1 MSNSRTH
8 LLSAEPPIATEG
20 QYEPLAA
27 RLQRQARQQAGI
39 RPWRRAIRVILT
51 ENGDRTG
58 KDGARL
64 TAWVVA
70 DTAVNALWA
79 SSALGEF
86 RLSAVAACPQVSR
99 IIFTCPTDG
108 RTGFAP
114 RVVLKTRGRG
124 SEDGGSL
131 SAEFRDFGVSLHAAA
146 LESAPVRSGAPS
158 NLDILLRISHSQ
170 AVQWEAIRQ
179 FLKHASALRYLECS
193 IDEALRILD
202 LSRTLMPG
210 HPDGTGML
218 TRWKA
223 IRMLAGKGWLDGYV
237 GGQRPLRPHGTAATP
252 AEVFGLVSAAF
263 GRSMEDLAGPRRH
276 APLIHPRYFGAAVIR
291 RATSRT
297 LIEIG
302 SILGG
307 RDHAT
312 IIHGLDRIENWNE
325 TDPVHGR
332 LLDTFVQLA
341 DNLGIMK
348 SKEFRLMAASEIKDE
363 QMAAHA
369 PADVPEELIG
379 GRRASVI
386 PLSNVRSGRSYG

>member
-1 MSNSRTH
+1 MPNSRTH
-8 LLSAEPPIATEG
+8 LLCAEPPVATEG

-39 RPWRRAIRVILT
+39 RPWRRAFRVILT
-51 ENGDRTG
+51 ENGDQAG
-58 KDGARL
+58 KDGASL

-86 RLSAVAACPQVSR
+86 HSSAVAACPQVSR

-124 SEDGGSL
+124 PADGESL
-131 SAEFRDFGVSLHAAA
+131 SAEFRDFAISLHAAA
-146 LESAPVRSGAPS
+146 LEPAPVRSGAPS

-170 AVQWEAIRQ
+170 AVQWEAIKQ

-193 IDEALRILD
+193 IDEALRILE

-218 TRWKA
+218 TRWRA

-252 AEVFGLVSAAF
+252 AEIFGLVSAAF
-263 GRSMEDLAGPRRH
+263 GRSMEDMAGPRRH
-276 APLIHPRYFGAAVIR
+276 ASLIHPRYFGAAVIR

-312 IIHGLDRIENWNE
+312 IIHGLDRIDEWNE

-332 LLDTFVQLA
+332 LLDTFIQLA

-348 SKEFRLMAASEIKDE
+348 NKEFRLMAASEIRDE
-363 QMAAHA
+363 QMATHA
-369 PADVPEELIG
+369 PAEFPEDVF
-379 GRRASVI
+379 GRRPASVI
-386 PLSNVRSGRSYG
+386 PLSNVRSGQPYG

>member
-1 MSNSRTH
+1 M
-8 LLSAEPPIATEG
+8 
-20 QYEPLAA
+20 
-27 RLQRQARQQAGI
+27 
-39 RPWRRAIRVILT
+39 ILT

-79 SSALGEF
+79 SSSLGEF
-86 RLSAVAACPQVSR
+86 HSSAIAACPQVSR

-114 RVVLKTRGRG
+114 RVVLKTRGRVP
-124 SEDGGSL
+124 EDGASL
-131 SAEFRDFGVSLHAAA
+131 AAEFRDFGISLHAAA
-146 LESAPVRSGAPS
+146 VESAPVRSGAPS

-170 AVQWEAIRQ
+170 AVQWEAIKQ
-179 FLKHASALRYLECS
+179 FLRHASALRYLECS

-218 TRWKA
+218 TRWRA
-223 IRMLAGKGWLDGYV
+223 IRMLAGKGWLDGHV

-252 AEVFGLVSAAF
+252 GEIFGLVSAAF

-276 APLIHPRYFGAAVIR
+276 ASLIHPRYFGAAVIR

-312 IIHGLDRIENWNE
+312 IIHGLDRIEEWNE

-348 SKEFRLMAASEIKDE
+348 HKEFRLMAASEIRDE
-363 QMAAHA
+363 QMASHA
-369 PADVPEELIG
+369 PANVPEEMIRG
-379 GRRASVI
+379 SQSSVI
-386 PLSNVRSGRSYG
+386 PLSATRSGRRTH

>member
-1 MSNSRTH
+1 MPNSRTH
-8 LLSAEPPIATEG
+8 LLCAEPPVATEG

-39 RPWRRAIRVILT
+39 RPWRRAFRVILT
-51 ENGDRTG
+51 ENGDRAG
-58 KDGARL
+58 KDGASL

-79 SSALGEF
+79 SSALDEF
-86 RLSAVAACPQVSR
+86 HLSAVAACPQVSR

-124 SEDGGSL
+124 PADGESL
-131 SAEFRDFGVSLHAAA
+131 SAEFRDFAISLHAAA
-146 LESAPVRSGAPS
+146 LEPAPVRSGAPS
-158 NLDILLRISHSQ
+158 NLDILLRISNSQ
-170 AVQWEAIRQ
+170 AVQWEAIKQ
-179 FLKHASALRYLECS
+179 FLRHASALRYLECS

-218 TRWKA
+218 TRWRA

-252 AEVFGLVSAAF
+252 AEIFGLVSAAF

-276 APLIHPRYFGAAVIR
+276 ASLIHPRYFGAAVIR

-312 IIHGLDRIENWNE
+312 IIHGLDRIDEWNE

-332 LLDTFVQLA
+332 LLDTFIQLA

-348 SKEFRLMAASEIKDE
+348 NKEFRLMAASEIRDE
-363 QMAAHA
+363 QMATHA
-369 PADVPEELIG
+369 PAEFPEDVF
-379 GRRASVI
+379 GRRPASVI
-386 PLSNVRSGRSYG
+386 PLSNVRSGRPYG

>member
-1 MSNSRTH
+1 MSNNRTQ
-8 LLSAEPPIATEG
+8 LLCAEPPIATEG

-39 RPWRRAIRVILT
+39 RPWRRAFRVILT

-86 RLSAVAACPQVSR
+86 QLSAVAACPQVSR
-99 IIFTCPTDG
+99 IIFTCATDG

-114 RVVLKTRGRG
+114 RVVVKTRGRG
-124 SEDGGSL
+124 PEDGGSL
-131 SAEFRDFGVSLHAAA
+131 SSEFRDFGISLHAAA
-146 LESAPVRSGAPS
+146 LEPVPVRSGAPS

-170 AVQWEAIRQ
+170 AVQWEAIKQ
-179 FLKHASALRYLECS
+179 FLRHASALRYLECS

-218 TRWKA
+218 TRWRA

-252 AEVFGLVSAAF
+252 AEIFGLVSAAF

-276 APLIHPRYFGAAVIR
+276 ASLIHPRYFGAAVIR

-312 IIHGLDRIENWNE
+312 IIHGLDRIEDWNE

-348 SKEFRLMAASEIKDE
+348 NKEFRLMAASEIRDE
-363 QMAAHA
+363 RMASHA
-369 PADVPEELIG
+369 PADVPEDMIG